1 MAQVGRLPEPVKR
14 RAGGPYREPTQ
25 VPWLSKPR
33 RGGTLRPREIGKLAP
48 YLRKKGSS
56 NRLVIYLR
64 CWFEAQ

>member
-48 YLRKKGSS
+48 YLR
-56 NRLVIYLR
+56 
-64 CWFEAQ
+64 